1 MEKKK
6 KKIWIIGGLVLCLVA
21 VIGITFA
28 FFSTGGTQD
37 TANTFTSGCLNIE
50 LTDASSSINLT
61 NTYPISDVE
70 GVDSTSYDFTI
81 RNTCD
86 TSTNYSINLE
96 SLNLNEVANTLNAD
110 YIKVSLSSNTVDN
123 VISKLSDNPSTT
135 PEIDGAYEA
144 YTLYTA
150 SLGAHETKTYHLKLW
165 IDYDATVEEAANKTY
180 LSKINVIANPETS
193 VIDTLEAKFTLSD
206 KTLTSSLSNNVT
218 SATYCTTTTNICE
231 PTTPASITNNSYTV
245 ELEEN
250 KNNQMVCTKLNGT
263 SKVICS
269 NGLEIK
275 DPCEG
280 LTASEC
286 ILAYEGGAEVIE
298 AKGTP
303 DFSKTAQA
311 NCDGIENCEETNGM
325 YAAED
330 DYGTSYYYRGAVDN
344 NWVQFGTNSSG
355 QPLYWRIVRIN
366 GDGSIRLI
374 YNGTSTATTGN
385 STMINTGLAFNTSS
399 NNNMYV
405 GYMYQSNQVHGLV
418 ESSNIKKELDEWY
431 FDNLTDEG
439 EADKI
444 DGNAGFCGDRTST
457 TTNGGAPNNTGGTGT
472 TRTYY
477 GARYRLN
484 TNKTPSFKCTYEDAS
499 KVKQDLYTTNG
510 SSKGNGK
517 LTYPI
522 GLITADEVAFAG
534 EVAGSSNS
542 SYYLYNN
549 ANYWTMSPYYFRNGY
564 ANVFFVNSGGAFSNY
579 YVDWTDCGVR
589 PVINIRSNVELTG
602 TGSQNDPFKVVGAS

>member
-1 MEKKK
+1 MERKS
-6 KKIWIIGGLVLCLVA
+6 KKIWIMGGLVLCLVA

-28 FFSTGGTQD
+28 FFSAGGTQD

-96 SLNLNEVANTLNAD
+96 SLNQVANSLNAD

-123 VISKLSDNPSTT
+123 VISKLSDNIVTT
-135 PEIDGAYEA
+135 PELDGAYEA
-144 YTLYTA
+144 YTLYTG
-150 SLGAHETKTYHLKLW
+150 SINAHEEKTYHLKLW
-165 IDYDATVEEAANKTY
+165 IDYDATVEQAANKTY
-180 LSKINVIANPETS
+180 LSKINVIANPETE
-193 VIDTLEAKFTLSD
+193 VVDTLEATFTLDD
-206 KTLTSSLSNNVT
+206 KTLTSSLSDNVT

-231 PTTPASITNNSYTV
+231 PTTPVSITNNSYTV

-250 KNNQMVCTKLNGT
+250 ENNQMVCTNLNGT

-286 ILAYEGGAEVIE
+286 ILAYEGGAETVE

-303 DFSKTAQA
+303 DFSQTAKT
-311 NCDGIENCEETNGM
+311 DEGM

-330 DYGTSYYYRGAVDN
+330 DYGTTYYYRGAVNDN
-344 NWVQFGTNSSG
+344 WFQFGTNSSG

-374 YNGTSTATTGN
+374 YNGPTTSSTDE
-385 STMINTGLAFNTSS
+385 STMINTSQAFNTSY
-399 NNNMYV
+399 NNNAYV
-405 GYMYQSNQVHGLV
+405 GYMYKDGEVHGLV
-418 ESSNIKKELDEWY
+418 ESSDIKKELDEWY
-431 FDNLTDEG
+431 LANLTGEG

-444 DGNAGFCGDRTST
+444 DGNAGFCGDRTPYIRSGSSGSYIYT
-457 TTNGGAPNNTGGTGT
+457 SGGGTGT
-472 TRTYY
+472 TETYY
-477 GARYRLN
+477 GAYYRLC
-484 TNKTPSFKCTYEDAS
+484 TNMTPTFKCTYEDAS

-534 EVAGSSNS
+534 GVYNTSNT

-549 ANYWTMSPYYFRNGY
+549 AAYWTMSPSFYNSNG
-564 ANVFFVNSGGAFSNY
+564 ARVFGVNSDGFLYAGNF
-579 YVDWTDCGVR
+579 VTWTSPGVR

-602 TGSQNDPFKVVGAS
+602 SGTTSDPFVVVGAS

>member
-6 KKIWIIGGLVLCLVA
+6 KKIWIIGGLILCLVA

-70 GVDSTSYDFTI
+70 GVDTTSYDFTI

-96 SLNLNEVANTLNAD
+96 SLNQVSNSLNAD

-123 VISKLSDNPSTT
+123 VISKLSDNTSTT
-135 PEIDGAYEA
+135 PEIDGAY
-144 YTLYTA
+144 TLYTG
-150 SLGAHETKTYHLKLW
+150 SINAHEEKTYHLKLW
-165 IDYDATVEEAANKTY
+165 IDYDATVEQAANKIY
-180 LSKINVIANPETS
+180 SSKINVIANPETS
-193 VIDTLEAKFTLSD
+193 VVDTLEAKFTLDD
-206 KTLTSSLSNNVT
+206 KTLTSSLSDNVT

-231 PTTPASITNNSYTV
+231 PTTTASITNNSYTV

-250 KNNQMVCTKLNGT
+250 ENNQMVCTKLNGT

-269 NGLEIK
+269 NGLEVK
-275 DPCEG
+275 NPCGEACQ
-280 LTASEC
+280 T
-286 ILAYEGGAEVIE
+286 ILAQEGGAEAIE

-303 DFSKTAQA
+303 DFSKTATT
-311 NCDGIENCEETNGM
+311 DEGM

-330 DYGTSYYYRGAVDN
+330 DYGTTYYYRGAVNDN
-344 NWVQFGTNSSG
+344 WFEFGTNSSG

-374 YNGTSTATTGN
+374 YNGTSTTTEGD
-385 STMINTGLAFNTSS
+385 STMINTVQAFNTSY
-399 NNNMYV
+399 NNNAYV
-405 GYMYQSNQVHGLV
+405 GYMYENNQVHGLTTN
-418 ESSNIKKELDEWY
+418 SSIKTTLDNWY
-431 FDNLTDEG
+431 IDNLKDEYA
-439 EADKI
+439 EYL

-457 TTNGGAPNNTGGTGT
+457 TTDGGAPNDTGGTGT
-472 TRTYY
+472 TATYY
-477 GARYRLN
+477 GASYRLH
-484 TNKTPSFKCTYEDAS
+484 TNKTPTFKCSDIDN
-499 KVKQDLYTTNG
+499 DLYTTPG
-510 SSKGNGK
+510 SSKGNGA
-517 LTYPI
+517 LIVNNSNDENYRDETPTPI

-534 EVAGSSNS
+534 GVYGTSNS
-542 SYYLYNN
+542 SYYLYSNY
-549 ANYWTMSPYYFRNGY
+549 AVYWTMSPYNFDGSIALVFR
-564 ANVFFVNSGGAFSNY
+564 VSSSGSLNDY
-579 YVDWTDCGVR
+579 RVPSPYGVR
-589 PVINIRSNVELTG
+589 PVINIRANVELTG
-602 TGSQNDPFKVVGAS
+602 TGSQDNPFKVVGAN